1 MAPWQAPR
9 KWLLAL
15 EAPPNA
21 NQKDGRREVPTLL
34 FILYFSILNQE
45 SSTSLIPQ
53 IPALHRFPS

>member
-21 NQKDGRREVPTLL
+21 NQKDGREVPTLL
-34 FILYFSILNQE
+34 SILYFSILNQE

-53 IPALHRFPS
+53 IPALHCFPS